1 MLLESSIENWKE
13 VRTGLISEVSQIP
26 ADQFLFRA
34 RAETRS
40 VTGILHHVLEAEQ
53 VLIGEVCREDTD
65 FARLPF
71 TQLVAEYAGDI
82 PSLEGKENLLERLTN
97 NFKLTEERLRSF
109 GEEAMQKEMR
119 RLDGRVMPKLAF
131 LNFVINHEMYHRGQI
146 TVYERLLY
154 IEPAITVRVNEFLKT
169 KS

>member
-13 VRTGLISEVSQIP
+13 IRNGLISEVSQIP

-40 VTGILHHVLEAEQ
+40 VTEILHHVLEAEQ
-53 VLIGEVCREDTD
+53 VLTGEVCREDTD

-71 TQLVAEYAGDI
+71 AQLVAEYAGDI
-82 PSLEGKENLLERLTN
+82 PTLKGKDNLIERLTN
-97 NFKLTEERLRSF
+97 NFKLTQERLRSF
-109 GEEAMQKEMR
+109 GEEALQKEMR
-119 RLDGRVMPKLAF
+119 RLDGRVMSKMAF
-131 LNFVINHEMYHRGQI
+131 LNFTISHEMYHRGQI

-154 IEPAITVRVNEFLKT
+154 IEPAITIRVNEFLKT

>member
-1 MLLESSIENWKE
+1 MLLENLIENWKE
-13 VRTGLISEVSQIP
+13 VRKGLISEVSQIP

-34 RAETRS
+34 RAESRS
-40 VTGILHHVLEAEQ
+40 VTEILHHVLEAEQ

-71 TQLVAEYAGDI
+71 AQLVAEYAGDI
-82 PSLEGKENLLERLTN
+82 QTIEGKENLLERLRN
-97 NFKLTEERLRSF
+97 NFKLTEGRLRSF
-109 GEEAMQKEMR
+109 GEEALHKEMR
-119 RLDGRVMPKLAF
+119 RLDGRVMSKMAF
-131 LNFVINHEMYHRGQI
+131 LNFTISHEMYHRGQI

-154 IEPAITVRVNEFLKT
+154 IEPAITVRINEFLKT